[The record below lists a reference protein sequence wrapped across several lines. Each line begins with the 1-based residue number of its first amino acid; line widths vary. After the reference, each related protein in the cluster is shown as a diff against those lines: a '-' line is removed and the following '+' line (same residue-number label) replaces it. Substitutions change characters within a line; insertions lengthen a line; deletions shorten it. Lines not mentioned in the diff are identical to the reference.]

1 MTIPVLNSLIPAPR
15 RRALALAVLAA
26 LAAVV
31 APTHAENAS
40 ELEASVSAG
49 VGVPS
54 GDAADRA
61 IFGQYN
67 GMRDRS
73 TYGLLGFD
81 YDRIDQKSGTVVQA
95 AGTQLL
101 LDTRELTLLW
111 KRQGDWRLSA
121 RYDELVRRDP
131 YSANTALLGGGST
144 TPQVQYLTG
153 GAGSGGTYDFETRRK
168 GFGLG
173 LAKWFGSD
181 IELAL
186 DMRSEKKTGSR
197 LSGIGMLCPP
207 PSCSGTDPSAQ
218 GAILMLPEPIDA
230 QHNEVDARLSYANGP
245 LRLNGGY
252 YGSFYRNANGS
263 MSATL
268 PGTLNNP
275 LNAAIPVSAGLRTLM
290 GQPIALAP
298 DNDAHRFDIG
308 GTWAF
313 SPTTRANFKL
323 AQTRATQNQ
332 DFASAGL
339 SGAPAGVASLN
350 GKVDTLLGQVGI
362 SARPLPALTL
372 VAESR
377 YDDKDDKTPLA
388 PYTVEGGWSFTNRV
402 YSQTRWR
409 NKLQASYR
417 FAGSYQATLGVDQ
430 ESIDRGTYT
439 ATSAARGISAWRQD
453 TDELSWR
460 AELRRQMTTN
470 FSGALSVIT
479 SKRDGS
485 IWMRPVSTG
494 GVVEVPDPAALGPSA
509 IYSPTLADRKRD
521 KVRLMGH
528 WQALDNLS
536 LQFTAEQGKD
546 AYTTPTAY
554 ALRDTK
560 MSFYSL
566 DASYVLSEDWSLNGY
581 LSQGTQKLNQA
592 RPAGYVLAFDNTSVN
607 LGLGVSGKV
616 SEKLLVGGGLSY
628 ADDKSVYA
636 QSLDAGAGL
645 SSAQLLTATGG
656 LPDVLFRLTELK
668 LYGRYE
674 LSKASALRVD
684 AILQRVKTTDWG
696 FGFGGVPFLY
706 SDNTTI
712 TQQQLQNVTYFGLT
726 YSYTWR

>member
-1 MTIPVLNSLIPAPR
+1 MTIRNLNSLIPAPR
-15 RRALALAVLAA
+15 RGALALAVLAA
-26 LAAVV
+26 FAVAGPV
-31 APTHAENAS
+31 HAEEGSSA
-40 ELEASVSAG
+40 EGSVSVG

-73 TYGLLGFD
+73 AYGLLGFD
-81 YDRIDQKSGTVVQA
+81 YDRRDDKTGLVVQA
-95 AGTQLL
+95 TGTQLL
-101 LDTRELTLLW
+101 LDTRELALLW
-111 KRQGDWRLSA
+111 KRQGDWRLTA

-131 YSANTALLGGGST
+131 YSANTGLLGAGSAL
-144 TPQVQYLTG
+144 PQVQYLSG

-168 GFGLG
+168 AFGLG

-181 IELAL
+181 VELAL
-186 DMRSEKKTGSR
+186 DLRSERKTGAR
-197 LSGIGMLCPP
+197 ASGIGMLCPP
-207 PSCSGTDPSAQ
+207 PSCAGTDPSAQ

-230 QHNEVDARLSYANGP
+230 RHSEVDARLSYANGP
-245 LRLNGGY
+245 LRLTGGY
-252 YGSFYRNANGS
+252 YGSFYRNDNGA
-263 MSATL
+263 MAATL

-275 LNAAIPVSAGLRTLM
+275 LNAAIPVSAGLRALL

-332 DFASAGL
+332 DFAAAGL
-339 SGAPAGVASLN
+339 SGAPAGVGSLN
-350 GKVDTLLGQVGI
+350 GKVSTLLGQVGI
-362 SARPLPALTL
+362 SARPQPALTL
-372 VAESR
+372 IAESR

-388 PYTVEGGWSFTNRV
+388 PYTVEGGWNFTNRV

-417 FAGSYQATLGVDQ
+417 FAGTYQATLGVDQ

-460 AELRRQMTTN
+460 AELRRQMTTS

-494 GVVEVPDPAALGPSA
+494 GVTEVPDPATLGPAA

-521 KVRLMGH
+521 KIRLFGN
-528 WQALDNLS
+528 WQALDDLS
-536 LQFTAEQGKD
+536 LQFTVEQGKD
-546 AYTTPTAY
+546 AYTTPTSY
-554 ALRDTK
+554 ALRDTR
-560 MSFYSL
+560 MSLYSL
-566 DASYVLSEDWSLNGY
+566 DATYALSEDWSLTGY
-581 LSQGTQKLNQA
+581 LSRGGQKLNQA
-592 RPAGYVLAFDNTSVN
+592 RPAGYVLAYDNTSVN
-607 LGLGVSGKV
+607 LGLGLNGKV
-616 SEKLLVGGGLSY
+616 SEKLRIGGNLSY
-628 ADDKSVYA
+628 ADDRSVYA

-645 SSAQLLTATGG
+645 SSAQLLAATGG
-656 LPDVLFRLTELK
+656 LPDILFRQTELR
-668 LYGRYE
+668 LFGRYE
-674 LSKASALRVD
+674 LSVASALRVD
-684 AILQRVKTTDWG
+684 AIYQRVKTTDWG
-696 FGFGGVPFLY
+696 FGYGGVPFLY
-706 SDNTTI
+706 SDNTTLN
-712 TQQQLQNVTYFGLT
+712 QQQLQNVTYLGLS
-726 YSYTWR
+726 YSYAWR